1 MNEGNVKIKK
11 LDLNKK
17 KQWDGSQIQKNQKI
31 KIVKKSKIQ

>member
-17 KQWDGSQIQKNQKI
+17 NSGAEVRFSE
-31 KIVKKSKIQ
+31 KSKNKKI